1 MKKNVCAICILY
13 LFLILHSACNDEE
26 PVPVIDDSNT
36 FQLSMGGDVTRSIEN
51 EAILDNMRLYCFSRN
66 GNDALSGSG
75 GSWNSNFSHQL
86 LGVTRTN
93 MTLHT
98 SQARAGDWD
107 LVMVSG
113 GDAVFTPPVSNRTS
127 SQALMYTYTPGDI
140 QSDGYRG
147 RAHEIWHRML
157 RLPTIDGNSTT
168 TTSTAITRNASMIR
182 IVVDRAV
189 DIKTTS
195 PAVHTLQLH
204 GVPSKL
210 SWSGTLLRTVSGG
223 YETSLSNPDT
233 LATPLTG
240 KFTFTENNAVET
252 GT

>member
-1 MKKNVCAICILY
+1 MKRNVCAICILL
-13 LFLILHSACNDEE
+13 LFLTLSYGCNEEE
-26 PVPVIDDSNT
+26 PVPIIDDSNT
-36 FQLSMGGDVTRSIEN
+36 FQISMSGDMTRSAESD
-51 EAILDNMRLYCFSRN
+51 AILDNMLLYCFSQGSN
-66 GNDALSGSG
+66 PVSGTG
-75 GSWNSNFSHQL
+75 GSWNSDFSHQL

-98 SQARAGDWD
+98 NQAQAGDWD
-107 LVMVSG
+107 LVMVSAAG
-113 GDAVFTPPVSNRTS
+113 ATFTSPVAGKTS
-127 SQALMYTYTPGDI
+127 SKALMYTYDPGTI
-140 QSDGYRG
+140 QADGSRN

-157 RLPTIDGNSTT
+157 RLPTIGGNTNT
-168 TTSTAITRNASMIR
+168 VASTAITRNLSQIR

-240 KFTFTENNAVET
+240 KFTFTDNNAVET